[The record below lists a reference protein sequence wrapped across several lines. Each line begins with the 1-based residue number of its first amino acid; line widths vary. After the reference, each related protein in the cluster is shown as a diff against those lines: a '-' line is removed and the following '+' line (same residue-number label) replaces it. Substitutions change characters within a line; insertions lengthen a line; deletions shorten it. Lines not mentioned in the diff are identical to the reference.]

1 MIRRL
6 GAALFWST
14 LTAGVV
20 GVARQRRE
28 AVAVRRGELTRPSA
42 SADIELARPQPAW
55 AQRIELWVPERPRT
69 PLGCVATRV
78 WAAPLTLVGLVLSV
92 LSGARPRWE
101 DELGCFVVRGAGGLS
116 RVALRAVGAHANT
129 VGLVVL
135 SRRSDP
141 DPVLLAHEAVHVRQS
156 ERLGPLILPVYVWL
170 AARFGYRDHP
180 LERAARRGA
189 AAFKRGQQVT

>member
-6 GAALFWST
+6 GAWLFWST
-14 LTAGVV
+14 LAAGVV

-28 AVAVRRGELTRPSA
+28 AMAVRRGELARASA
-42 SADIELARPQPAW
+42 SADIPLARPQPQW
-55 AQRIELWVPERPRT
+55 AEQLGTWVPDRP
-69 PLGCVATRV
+69 ATRLGRV
-78 WAAPLTLVGLVLSV
+78 AAALWAAPLTAVGLVLAG

-101 DELGCFVVRGAGGLS
+101 EELGCFVVRGAGGPS
-116 RVALRAVGAHANT
+116 RMALEAVGAHANT

-135 SRRSDP
+135 SRREEP

-156 ERLGPLILPVYVWL
+156 ERLGPLIMVAYVWL

-180 LERAARRGA
+180 LERSARRGA
-189 AAFKRGQQVT
+189 AAWKQGSAAR